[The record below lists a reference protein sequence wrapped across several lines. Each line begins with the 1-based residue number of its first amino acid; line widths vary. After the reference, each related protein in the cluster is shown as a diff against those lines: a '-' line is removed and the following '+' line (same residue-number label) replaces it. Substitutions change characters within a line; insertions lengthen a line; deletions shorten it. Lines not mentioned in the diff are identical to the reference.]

1 MNQTLFIVLIALNVI
16 LLAAVIFVCVRYR
29 SVYRAYDYFM
39 RGRDAETLEDTIIRM
54 GGQIEKLQEEDEQNK
69 EAIRLLNKNLR
80 ASFQKFGIVH
90 YNAFKGMG
98 GTLSF
103 AMALLDYTN
112 SGFIVNSVHSRES
125 CYVYVKTVERG
136 TTEILLGSEEQQALE
151 QALGYVQREQ

>member
-29 SVYRAYDYFM
+29 SIYRAYDYFM

>member
-1 MNQTLFIVLIALNVI
+1 MLT
-16 LLAAVIFVCVRYR
+16 R
-29 SVYRAYDYFM
+29 
-39 RGRDAETLEDTIIRM
+39 RM
-54 GGQIEKLQEEDEQNK
+54 L
-69 EAIRLLNKNLR
+69 
-80 ASFQKFGIVH
+80 FGIVH